1 MDGVATIIIHKTG
14 YLTEEQRMPLGS
26 LSRSAVL
33 SAKQVITSSSRPA
46 SPMPRFDSPAT
57 SSPAPECQ
65 IPADPLLRTLEKAYH
80 TKNGPLFLRTVE
92 QISVYFNRMKDEMM
106 KNAKAFFEGTSLT
119 TASTDQEEAK
129 CESRSK
135 FKSNNG
141 VPVTLWKTVMDETYQ
156 RSVGP
161 NIEDTKKYKS
171 FSSETYGELNS
182 M

>member
-1 MDGVATIIIHKTG
+1 
-14 YLTEEQRMPLGS
+14 
-26 LSRSAVL
+26 
-33 SAKQVITSSSRPA
+33 
-46 SPMPRFDSPAT
+46 
-57 SSPAPECQ
+57 
-65 IPADPLLRTLEKAYH
+65 
-80 TKNGPLFLRTVE
+80 
-92 QISVYFNRMKDEMM
+92 MKDEMM